1 MKGYDVMKIAVDLG
15 HGIGQDRG
23 AVGFIR
29 EEEIINS
36 VGTLV
41 VEKLKKKGHTVYEVR
56 PTKSAYTV
64 LQSLN
69 YRTITSNS
77 LGVNLYISIHANAG
91 GGEGVEIYTFGGQ
104 NNKEASKVLNNIVK
118 LGFKNR
124 GIKDGSRLYV
134 VRHTNA
140 RAMLIEV
147 CFVDNKSDVDKY
159 KNIGAEAIA
168 EAIVNGIVGEKIQ
181 NNTAVQISQE
191 TRFNYVKRLQ
201 QTLNKIRK
209 ANLVVDGIAGPLTL
223 DACPLLLYGST
234 GDIVKLLQ
242 QRLVIDDDGI
252 FGPIT
257 KKAVMN
263 FQKSRNLLV
272 DGIVGKNTWTELLK

>member
-41 VEKLKKKGHTVYEVR
+41 VEKLKNKGHTVYEVR

-69 YRTITSNS
+69 YRTTTSNN

-104 NNKEASKVLNNIVK
+104 KNKEASKVLNNIVK

-134 VRHTNA
+134 VRHTDA

-159 KNIGAEAIA
+159 KNIGAETIA
-168 EAIVNGIVGEKIQ
+168 EAIVNGLVGSKATSTSSSSQ
-181 NNTAVQISQE
+181 NN
-191 TRFNYVKRLQ
+191 FVKQLQ
-201 QTLNKIRK
+201 QALNKK
-209 ANLVVDGIAGPLTL
+209 GANLVVDGIAGPLTL
-223 DACPLLLYGST
+223 GACPLLLFGSMGT
-234 GDIVKLLQ
+234 IVSLLQ
-242 QRLVIDDDGI
+242 RRLNSIGFSCGSVDGM
-252 FGPIT
+252 FGQNT

-263 FQKSRNLLV
+263 FQKSRKLLV

>member
-1 MKGYDVMKIAVDLG
+1 MKIAIDFG
-15 HGIGQDRG
+15 HGVDFDRG
-23 AVGFIR
+23 AVGFIK

-41 VEKLKKKGHTVYEVR
+41 VEKLKNKGHEVIEVR
-56 PTKSAYTV
+56 PNSACNTTDSLSQRTTKANKYNV
-64 LQSLN
+64 D
-69 YRTITSNS
+69 
-77 LGVNLYISIHANAG
+77 LYVSIHANAG
-91 GGEGVEIYTFGGQ
+91 KGVGSEVYTYKAKK
-104 NNKEASKVLNNIVK
+104 NDKAVNVLNNIVK

-124 GIKDGSRLYV
+124 GIQDGSRLYV
-134 VRHTNA
+134 IRHTSME
-140 RAMLIEV
+140 AMLIEV

-159 KNIGAEAIA
+159 KNIGAETIA
-168 EAIVNGIVGEKIQ
+168 EAIANGLVGTKATSTSSSSQ
-181 NNTAVQISQE
+181 NS
-191 TRFNYVKRLQ
+191 FVKQLQ
-201 QTLNKIRK
+201 QTLNKTRN
-209 ANLVVDGIAGPLTL
+209 ANLVVDGIAGALTL
-223 DACPLLLYGST
+223 GACPLLLYGST